1 MMSLTVLGLAP
12 YWHDHTLSGLA
23 GTWQPCSRL
32 LFGSSD
38 PFRHTFGSR
47 RWGSPQDGQ
56 PTLLLSAWPL
66 AFDFSP
72 RKSSAPNRVHVTA
85 ALRCCS
91 DLAAQE
97 SLPSSRPTLERLTA

>member
-38 PFRHTFGSR
+38 PFKAHIRIKAV
-47 RWGSPQDGQ
+47 GQ
-56 PTLLLSAWPL
+56 SAGWPAHPP
-66 AFDFSP
+66 AFCM
-72 RKSSAPNRVHVTA
+72 APGF
-85 ALRCCS
+85 
-91 DLAAQE
+91 
-97 SLPSSRPTLERLTA
+97 